1 MTQTNNVN
9 RKKGKKFMSHKKSKN
24 KQKQN
29 QYKGYNQNQQASY
42 SGEDGLLSEKYKENS
57 NAQE

>member
-1 MTQTNNVN
+1 
-9 RKKGKKFMSHKKSKN
+9 MSRKKSKN
-24 KQKQN
+24 KQRQN

-42 SGEDGLLSEKYKENS
+42 SGEDGLMSEKYKENS

>member
-1 MTQTNNVN
+1 
-9 RKKGKKFMSHKKSKN
+9 MSHKKSKN

-29 QYKGYNQNQQASY
+29 YKGYNQNQQAS
-42 SGEDGLLSEKYKENS
+42 SAEDDLMSEKYKNNS